1 MPLGD
6 DVMDNIKY
14 NLNNIKNMKFKSEDI
29 PNLHVK
35 EKIKSACRLT
45 DENIAV
51 MPGTT
56 EDNIKILR
64 KKISNLFYERINGN
78 FDKLEA
84 FCDIKKNTYQKM
96 MREQN
101 GRNITYKQLAKFC
114 IGLKISIGVTKEL
127 FDLMGHTLCETNRPD
142 FILLCEIANKGSIN
156 DYRDSM
162 LKYCAK
168 NILSDA
174 E

>member
-1 MPLGD
+1 
-6 DVMDNIKY
+6 MDNMKY
-14 NLNNIKNMKFKSEDI
+14 SLDKIENMIFESEDM
-29 PNLHVK
+29 PCFEVK
-35 EKIKSACRLT
+35 EKVKSAYRLT
-45 DENIAV
+45 DANIAA
-51 MPGTT
+51 MPGTK
-56 EDNIKILR
+56 ENNINELR

-96 MREQN
+96 MRTQS

-114 IGLKISIGVTKEL
+114 IGLKLSLGTTKEL
-127 FDLMGHTLCETNRPD
+127 FELMGHKLSEGNRPD

-156 DYRDSM
+156 DYRDDM
-162 LKYCAK
+162 LKYCSK
-168 NILSDA
+168 DILSDV